1 MSDAKKSNT
10 SSVVT
15 VKFGEKS
22 QESIDAL
29 NFLKTFKRRQGR
41 FLTTLITWYLQQD
54 RLYYDSETDQMIDL
68 EPYGLTKE
76 DILND
81 AESLSRVLLDAL
93 DGKEKCL
100 QEREQRLAELESSLN
115 DDSNAES
122 NQEEELNAVENVPL
136 QESKLQEKQEKDSN
150 STINA
155 TDSPESDDEDSDDDF
170 EFFTQMAKF

>member
-76 DILND
+76 DVLND
-81 AESLSRVLLDAL
+81 EENLSRVLLDAL

-100 QEREQRLAELESSLN
+100 QEREQRLTELESSLN
-115 DDSNAES
+115 TDSSDENDEIKATSDD
-122 NQEEELNAVENVPL
+122 VENAL
-136 QESKLQEKQEKDSN
+136 QHEAKLQEPI
-150 STINA
+150 STNVD
-155 TDSPESDDEDSDDDF
+155 TSVPGSDDVDSDDDF
-170 EFFTQMAKF
+170 NFLTQMATF

>member
-76 DILND
+76 DVLND
-81 AESLSRVLLDAL
+81 EENLSRVLLDAL

-100 QEREQRLAELESSLN
+100 QEREQRLTELESSLN
-115 DDSNAES
+115 TDSSDENGEIKAASDD
-122 NQEEELNAVENVPL
+122 VENAL
-136 QESKLQEKQEKDSN
+136 QQEAKLQEPISANVDTSV
-150 STINA
+150 
-155 TDSPESDDEDSDDDF
+155 PGSDGVDSDDDF
-170 EFFTQMAKF
+170 DFLTQMATF